1 MAMNWSSRAHLF
13 ELNEAS
19 PAYKKTGYLP
29 RPAGNSSFQVSPIGG
44 FSLGI
49 PSNISLEKIPF
60 IVGSGVIEIQFEAF
74 KKGIKQLILNEFFN
88 RKNIEIIYEDLRND
102 AVNKI
107 NLSFN
112 EDEIFNSFIDV
123 LEKSSLSKTLEMFG
137 GSKILEPL
145 KNPLVA
151 KFKQILIELIDKQ
164 DDNNYDDIK
173 TLEGKITSVI
183 DDKLNELTPQ
193 RVKEIMQDMIRQHL
207 GWLVV
212 WGAIFGGTIGLI
224 FSIFTK

>member
-1 MAMNWSSRAHLF
+1 MNKPILSNLLALAVLLFSFIDTPVSSYCFSVGMFALSGGITNWLAIHMLF
-13 ELNEAS
+13 
-19 PAYKKTGYLP
+19 
-29 RPAGNSSFQVSPIGG
+29 
-44 FSLGI
+44 
-49 PSNISLEKIPF
+49 EKIPF

-74 KKGIKQLILNEFFN
+74 KKGIKQLILKEFFN

-137 GSKILEPL
+137 GAKILEPL

-164 DDNNYDDIK
+164 DDNNYGDVK
-173 TLEGKITSVI
+173 VLEGKITSVI

>member
-1 MAMNWSSRAHLF
+1 MNKPILSNLLALAVLLFSFIDTPVSSYCFSVGVFALSGGITNWLAVHMLF
-13 ELNEAS
+13 
-19 PAYKKTGYLP
+19 
-29 RPAGNSSFQVSPIGG
+29 
-44 FSLGI
+44 
-49 PSNISLEKIPF
+49 EKIPF

-88 RKNIEIIYEDLRND
+88 KKNIEIIYEDLRND

-137 GSKILEPL
+137 GAKILEPL
-145 KNPLVA
+145 KSPLVA

-183 DDKLNELTPQ
+183 DNKLNELTPQ

>member
-1 MAMNWSSRAHLF
+1 MNKPILSNLLALAVLLFSFIDTPVSSYCFSVGVFALSGGITNWLAVHMLF
-13 ELNEAS
+13 
-19 PAYKKTGYLP
+19 
-29 RPAGNSSFQVSPIGG
+29 
-44 FSLGI
+44 
-49 PSNISLEKIPF
+49 EKIPF

-88 RKNIEIIYEDLRND
+88 KKNIEIIYEDLRND

-123 LEKSSLSKTLEMFG
+123 LEKSSLSKTLELFG
-137 GSKILEPL
+137 GAKILEPL
-145 KNPLVA
+145 KSPLVA

-183 DDKLNELTPQ
+183 DNKLNELTPQ

>member
-1 MAMNWSSRAHLF
+1 MNKPILSNLLALAVLLFSFIDTPVSSYCFSVGVFALSGGITNWLAIHMLF
-13 ELNEAS
+13 
-19 PAYKKTGYLP
+19 
-29 RPAGNSSFQVSPIGG
+29 
-44 FSLGI
+44 
-49 PSNISLEKIPF
+49 EKIPF

>member
-1 MAMNWSSRAHLF
+1 MNKPILSNLLALAVLIFSFIDTPVSSYCFSVGMFALSGGITNWLAIHMLF
-13 ELNEAS
+13 
-19 PAYKKTGYLP
+19 
-29 RPAGNSSFQVSPIGG
+29 
-44 FSLGI
+44 
-49 PSNISLEKIPF
+49 EKIPF

-74 KKGIKQLILNEFFN
+74 KKGIKQLILKEFFN

-137 GSKILEPL
+137 GAKILEPL

-164 DDNNYDDIK
+164 DDNNYGDVK
-173 TLEGKITSVI
+173 VLEGKITSVI

>member
-1 MAMNWSSRAHLF
+1 MNK
-13 ELNEAS
+13 
-19 PAYKKTGYLP
+19 PI
-29 RPAGNSSFQVSPIGG
+29 VSNLLA
-44 FSLGI
+44 LGI
-49 PSNISLEKIPF
+49 LLFSFIDTPVSGYCFSVGMFALSGGITNWLAIHMLFEKIPF

-74 KKGIKQLILNEFFN
+74 KKGIKQLILKEFFN

-137 GSKILEPL
+137 GAKILEPL

-183 DDKLNELTPQ
+183 NDKLNELTPQ
-193 RVKEIMQDMIRQHL
+193 RVEEIMQDMIRQHL

>member
-1 MAMNWSSRAHLF
+1 MNKPILSNLLALAVLLFSFIDTPVSSYCFSVGMFALSGGITNWLAIHMLF
-13 ELNEAS
+13 
-19 PAYKKTGYLP
+19 
-29 RPAGNSSFQVSPIGG
+29 
-44 FSLGI
+44 
-49 PSNISLEKIPF
+49 EKIPF

-74 KKGIKQLILNEFFN
+74 KKGIKQLILKEFFN

-137 GSKILEPL
+137 GAKILEPL

-183 DDKLNELTPQ
+183 NDKLNELTPQ

>member
-1 MAMNWSSRAHLF
+1 MNKPILSNLFALAVLLFSFIDTPVSSYCFSVGMFALSGGITNWLAIHMLF
-13 ELNEAS
+13 
-19 PAYKKTGYLP
+19 
-29 RPAGNSSFQVSPIGG
+29 
-44 FSLGI
+44 
-49 PSNISLEKIPF
+49 EKIPF